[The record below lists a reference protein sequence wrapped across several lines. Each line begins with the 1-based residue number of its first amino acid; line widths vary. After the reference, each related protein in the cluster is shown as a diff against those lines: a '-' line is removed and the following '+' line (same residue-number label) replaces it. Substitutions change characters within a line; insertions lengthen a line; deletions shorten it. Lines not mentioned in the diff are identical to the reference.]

1 MIGWILK
8 LLLFLIV
15 IRLVWRF
22 IAGVMDGM
30 DPAPRQKAGQ
40 KNPKKSVPLVKDP
53 VCGTY
58 VVRDRALTLD
68 AGTQTQ
74 YFCSETCRD
83 EYARR
88 GYGPRPLREAK

>member
-1 MIGWILK
+1 MISWVLR

-22 IAGVMDGM
+22 LAGVMDGM
-30 DPAPRQKAGQ
+30 TPPAQRTAG
-40 KNPKKSVPLVKDP
+40 KGKKSVPLVRDP

-58 VVRDRALTLD
+58 VVRERALTLA
-68 AGTQTQ
+68 AGKETL
-74 YFCSETCRD
+74 YFCSERCRH
-83 EYARR
+83 EYERR